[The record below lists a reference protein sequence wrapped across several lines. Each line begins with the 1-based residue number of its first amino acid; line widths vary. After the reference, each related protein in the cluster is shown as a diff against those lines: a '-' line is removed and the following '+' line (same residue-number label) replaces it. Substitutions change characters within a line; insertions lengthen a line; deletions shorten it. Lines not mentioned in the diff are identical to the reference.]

1 MLDWVDG
8 RPAAELSV
16 RDRGLAYGDGLFETL
31 AVRAGTPRLLERHL
45 ARLEE
50 GCRRLAIPLDAAALR
65 QELLAFCAALGDG
78 VAKLI
83 VTRGEGLRGYAPP
96 AEASPRR
103 VLSGSPRPAYPE
115 RHWQQGVRLFA
126 CRTRLAEQPCWPAS
140 STSIAWSRSSPVPSG
155 ATPGMPKGSCWTCT
169 SGWWRGCSATC
180 CWFSTAPS

>member
-103 VLSGSPRPAYPE
+103 ILSGSPRPAYPE
-115 RHWQQGVRLFA
+115 RHWQQGVLLFA
-126 CRTRLAEQPCWPAS
+126 
-140 STSIAWSRSSPVPSG
+140 
-155 ATPGMPKGSCWTCT
+155 
-169 SGWWRGCSATC
+169 
-180 CWFSTAPS
+180 

>member
-96 AEASPRR
+96 AEASPGPIRIRR
-103 VLSGSPRPAYPE
+103 R
-115 RHWQQGVRLFA
+115 
-126 CRTRLAEQPCWPAS
+126 
-140 STSIAWSRSSPVPSG
+140 
-155 ATPGMPKGSCWTCT
+155 
-169 SGWWRGCSATC
+169 
-180 CWFSTAPS
+180 